1 MKGEEKL
8 NMEQQPPP
16 AYGSDPYQHVQH
28 QQQPPMVVKGRP
40 MIVPKVGKLPEVVTC
55 LNCRAEVRTRVERSL
70 SQNGW
75 IWSFVLWYGHCFLHH
90 NFIKYQFHLHFRF
103 LTGCCCFIP
112 CVMDAFHDYV
122 HQCPNCGVIIGK
134 STPDDR
140 EAERKKGLKVVIG
153 ARGGAVRC
161 QNLFIF
167 EREIQI

>member
-16 AYGSDPYQHVQH
+16 AYGLYPYQHV
-28 QQQPPMVVKGRP
+28 QQQPPMVVVGQPVMASR
-40 MIVPKVGKLPEVVTC
+40 VGKTPEVVTC

-75 IWSFVLWYGHCFLHH
+75 IWSFVLWF
-90 NFIKYQFHLHFRF
+90 F
-103 LTGCCCFIP
+103 TGCCCFIP

-140 EAERKKGLKVVIG
+140 DAERKKGLKVVIG
-153 ARGGAVRC
+153 AIIGSIVFSVVILVIYFALVMGIHA
-161 QNLFIF
+161 I
-167 EREIQI
+167 